1 MGERPPTL
9 TAVRR
14 VRPGRVALEVDGAR
28 WRVVPDEV
36 VLRCGL
42 ASGVELDR
50 PLLRVLRRELRRA
63 EALGVAA
70 RTVARRDVS
79 TDRLRE
85 KLRAHGVRG
94 DVADGAVRTLANASM
109 VDDTRTAAAR
119 ARSLADRGWG
129 DAIVAARLDAEG
141 FLAADVKAAVA
152 ALRPERERAEELAA
166 GVEDRRGAWTLLAR
180 RGFDGETVEDV
191 LGLLDADI

>member
-1 MGERPPTL
+1 VGDRPPTL

-42 ASGVELDR
+42 ASGIELDR
-50 PLLRVLRRELRRA
+50 PLLRALRRELRRA
-63 EALGVAA
+63 EALGLAA

-79 TDRLRE
+79 IDRLRE
-85 KLRAHGVRG
+85 KLRARGVRG
-94 DVADGAVRTLANASM
+94 DVADGAVTTLAKAGI

-141 FLAADVKAAVA
+141 FLAADVQAAVA
-152 ALRPERERAEELAA
+152 ALPPERERAEELAA
-166 GVEDRRGAWTLLAR
+166 GVGDRRGAWTLLAR